1 MGAITIDIKVRAYD
15 IHEAF
20 KIACEEAREDY
31 GIDTYNGRINN
42 CDFVGDLT
50 RKFKDEGD
58 KKTVSYALDCSNK
71 GEVYGWEVSEPVK
84 NSNKVQSKLIN
95 KPTSVG
101 RIWKTVYTARQ
112 RFDDVVYAE
121 TYTKQEC
128 IKKARALVE
137 EHNDLDLEIRVEKKL
152 VQGSNVCAN
161 IIYKR
166 SRTQRPGEFR
176 FMGLAPY

>member
-1 MGAITIDIKVRAYD
+1 MGAITIDIRVRAYD

-20 KIACEEAREDY
+20 KIACEEARDEY
-31 GIDTYNGRINN
+31 GNDIYNGKINN
-42 CDFVGDLT
+42 CEFVGDLT
-50 RKFKDEGD
+50 KKFKDNGD
-58 KKTVSYALDCSNK
+58 KETVAYALDRAGK
-71 GEVYGWEVSEPVK
+71 REVYGWEVSEPVE

-95 KPTSVG
+95 KPTTVG

-112 RFDDVVYAE
+112 KFDDVVYAE

-137 EHNDLDLEIRVEKKL
+137 ENNDLDLEIRVEKKL